1 MVVSGVLRSRPNLVP
16 RALFLGFEARGKR
29 PGDEVGVGHAPV
41 AIFMSFVGISSSLMS
56 LFQGHV
62 PRRNFTLTG
71 PLTLK
76 VSRVTNIN
84 FLLTTSADH
93 QQ

>member
-41 AIFMSFVGISSSLMS
+41 AIFMSFVAISSSLMS

-62 PRRNFTLTG
+62 PCRNFTLTG

-76 VSRVTNIN
+76 VPRVTNIN

-93 QQ
+93 QK

>member
-41 AIFMSFVGISSSLMS
+41 AIFTLFVTNLSSLLS

-62 PRRNFTLTG
+62 PCRSFTLTG

-76 VSRVTNIN
+76 VPRVTNIN